1 MPDAENDRKRIRS
14 IGALAVIAEEAV
26 SKILRV
32 SAEILFA
39 PGARLV
45 RQSAA
50 SDAAYILLSGNVTI
64 VSENQHGETVLAN
77 VSAPAML
84 GEIGALA
91 NIPRTATIRAATL
104 VRALRVDRDVLLE
117 VCRETPQVL
126 LSVIGKLGEHIHG
139 VNRALGLYAGG
150 LVALEREDF
159 DSNILQDLNNPIHE
173 LRDFAA
179 ALQRLARHIVLERR
193 KRKEMASAA
202 LIQQAMLPQALGEL
216 DARGRCQ
223 VYGEM
228 RPARDVGGDFY
239 DAFMLGDDRV
249 ALVIGDVCG
258 KGVPASLFM
267 SFAVTALRLVAKQ
280 ECDVATMVER
290 VNALLYA
297 QNAASMFTTLFYG
310 VLDLSSRRL
319 DYVNCGHPP
328 PLIARRGG
336 QCLSLVGG
344 GTPLGILPDRRAIS
358 RSADFIAGDR
368 LLLFTDGITES
379 IDASGAEYGE
389 ERLSATLLS
398 AAAGTPDDVARSVIE
413 SAARFAE
420 GVEQFDD
427 ITCLVVL
434 VN

>member
-14 IGALAVIAEEAV
+14 IGALAVITEDAV

-39 PGARLV
+39 PGEGLV
-45 RQSAA
+45 RQSAP

-64 VSENQHGETVLAN
+64 VSENQHGDTVLAN
-77 VSAPAML
+77 VPAPVLL

-91 NIPRTATIRAATL
+91 NIPRTATIRAITP
-104 VRALRVDRDVLLE
+104 VRALRVNRDVLLE

-150 LVALEREDF
+150 LSALEREDF
-159 DSNILQDLNNPIHE
+159 DPGILQDLNNPIHE

-193 KRKEMASAA
+193 TRKEMASAA
-202 LIQQAMLPQALGEL
+202 LIQQAMLPQALVGL
-216 DARGRCQ
+216 DPRGRCE

-239 DAFMLGDDRV
+239 EAFMLGDDRV
-249 ALVIGDVCG
+249 ALLIGDVCG

-280 ECDVATMVER
+280 ERDVATMVER

-319 DYVNCGHPP
+319 DYVSCGHPP
-328 PLIARRGG
+328 PLIARAGG

-344 GTPLGILPDRRAIS
+344 GTPLGILPDRRAIA
-358 RSADFIAGDR
+358 RSVDLVAGDR
-368 LLLFTDGITES
+368 LLLCTDGIIES

-389 ERLSATLLS
+389 ERLSATLLG
-398 AAAGTPDDVARSVIE
+398 AAAGTSNDVARAVID
-413 SAARFAE
+413 SAVHYAE

-427 ITCLVVL
+427 ITCLAVV